1 MKEDIIFKRNVTN
14 VKKHCHLKNN
24 VFLVYAPK
32 NIKVGPMEYSKNDS
46 GVVVFVP
53 ENSKCFLTSKFRE
66 DEINQIQC
74 GEQRLWVGILNKS
87 S

>member
-1 MKEDIIFKRNVTN
+1 
-14 VKKHCHLKNN
+14 
-24 VFLVYAPK
+24 
-32 NIKVGPMEYSKNDS
+32 MEYSKNDS
-46 GVVVFVP
+46 GVVIFVP

-74 GEQRLWVGILNKS
+74 REQRLWVEILNKS